1 MSKKSPLVT
10 VILIKGDNEEG
21 FERARLSIH
30 NQDYYHPDGS
40 PADIQVIIAKSVE
53 GGMPAVK
60 GKYLKILKDT
70 DELTPIAIAES
81 VDVLEM
87 TGALFV
93 HGNAFNKSGN
103 VNQLWYYKDCIN
115 FSSVMFRADSF
126 EYRDN
131 GFIHN
136 INDDPAYVN
145 KFLIVSHVDEIIVP
159 RHVTVIMNTVNE
171 IPEVLKKAVNSY
183 LNQEQVTVQLILST
197 VEGDP
202 CIGQYEGV
210 EYSILPK
217 SQHSGKS
224 PRGAY
229 EQINHAL
236 KMITGDW
243 LCYASGNDYAEPH
256 KLRMEIDA
264 CAKSGKEVC
273 YSSIWSV
280 SGDTK
285 VQKKFP
291 TEYYFNEHLKGNF
304 ITDCSLISRRLV
316 DKYLPYRLELNN
328 YAHWDSWLR
337 MYEGEGNVFV
347 YNPIPTWFYVQNP
360 NDMHNVRKRSPE
372 LQAIADRDKEIMLS
386 LHRK

>member
-1 MSKKSPLVT
+1 MNKNPLVSI
-10 VILIKGDNEEG
+10 ILIKGDNEAG
-21 FERARLSIH
+21 FERARMSIH

-40 PADIQVIIAKSVE
+40 PADIQVVIAPSVE
-53 GGMPAVK
+53 AGLKAVK
-60 GKYLKILKDT
+60 GKYLKILEDT
-70 DELTPIAIAES
+70 DELTPIAISES
-81 VDVLEM
+81 VKVLEE
-87 TGALFV
+87 TGAKFV
-93 HGNAFNKSGN
+93 HGNALSKSDN
-103 VNQLWYYKDCIN
+103 VNQLNYFKDCIIEHSAL
-115 FSSVMFRADSF
+115 FDF
-126 EYRDN
+126 EKTKEVFLIAEGVY
-131 GFIHN
+131 I
-136 INDDPAYVN
+136 N
-145 KFLIVSHVDEIIVP
+145 KFLVVRYVDEIIVSK
-159 RHVTVIMNTVNE
+159 HVSVIMNTVKE
-171 IPEVLKKAVNSY
+171 DPLVLQRAINSY
-183 LNQEQVTVQLILST
+183 LNQQGVTVQLIIST
-197 VEGDP
+197 VEGDA
-202 CIGQYEGV
+202 CINQFEGV
-210 EYSILPK
+210 EYSVLPK

-236 KMITGDW
+236 KMIKGDW

-256 KLRMEIDA
+256 KLRTEIDA

-291 TEYYFNEHLKGNF
+291 TEYHFNEHLKGNF
-304 ITDCSLISRRLV
+304 VTDCSLISRRLV

-347 YNPIPTWFYVQNP
+347 YNPIPTWFYIQNP
-360 NDMHNVRKRSPE
+360 NDMHNQRKRSPE

>member
-1 MSKKSPLVT
+1 MNKNPLVS
-10 VILIKGDNEEG
+10 VILIKGDNEAG
-21 FERARLSIH
+21 FERARMSIH
-30 NQDYYHPDGS
+30 NQEYYHPDGS

-53 GGMPAVK
+53 SGMPAVK

-81 VDVLEM
+81 VDVLEI
-87 TGALFV
+87 TGAKFV

-103 VNQLWYYKDCIN
+103 VNQLNYFKDYVIN
-115 FSSVMFRADSF
+115 ATVMERVGMG
-126 EYRDN
+126 N
-131 GFIHN
+131 GTTKYI
-136 INDDPAYVN
+136 N
-145 KFLIVSHVDEIIVP
+145 KFLIVRHVDEIIVP

-171 IPEVLKKAVNSY
+171 QPEVLKKAIDSY

-210 EYSILPK
+210 TYSILPK

-236 KMITGDW
+236 KLFEGDW
-243 LCYASGNDYAEPH
+243 LCYASGNDYAEHH

-264 CAKSGKEVC
+264 CMKSGKEVC

-291 TEYYFNEHLKGNF
+291 TEYHFNEHLKGNF
-304 ITDCSLISRRLV
+304 VTDCSLISRRLV
-316 DKYLPYRLELNN
+316 EKYLPYRLELNN

-360 NDMHNVRKRSPE
+360 NDMHNQRKRSPE
-372 LQAIADRDKEIMLS
+372 LQAIADRDKEIMLN